1 MLNKF
6 LSKPDKEGKLIPS
19 NELQIEYSKIFNK
32 I

>member
-1 MLNKF
+1 MLNKL

-19 NELQIEYSKIFNK
+19 DELQIEYSKIFNK